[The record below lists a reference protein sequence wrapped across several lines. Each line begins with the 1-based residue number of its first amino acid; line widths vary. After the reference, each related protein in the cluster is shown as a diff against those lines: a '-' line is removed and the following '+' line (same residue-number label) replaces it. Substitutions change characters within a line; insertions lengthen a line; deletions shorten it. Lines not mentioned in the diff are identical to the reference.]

1 MPTRTLTIVLV
12 LTALARLAGG
22 ESALPPGVVNSQKA
36 SDTAST
42 AAESF
47 AKLTAASGFKVQQ
60 VAADPLIA
68 QPIALTFDQR
78 GRLWVAECFSYKG
91 YVGGA
96 WSGEAKDRI
105 TILEDRDQ
113 DGRAEV
119 QTVFTATA
127 SRLSGLVCGFG
138 GVWACMAP
146 NLVFI
151 PDRNGD
157 DKPDGPPEVVLDGFD
172 SGSAG
177 HCLVNGL
184 IWGPDGWLYG
194 LHGIQGTSQVGP
206 PGGKRVR
213 LAGGV
218 WRYHP
223 VRKVVEVVCEGTVN
237 PWGFD
242 FDDRGQAF
250 MCGVVLPHL
259 WHAIPGAQF
268 ERMYGQ
274 NSLPNSY
281 EQMKTCADHQHY
293 AGGSWDRA
301 NSGKSVDAAGGGHAH
316 AGLVVYQGDDF
327 PANFRGGIFMNNI
340 HGRRLNCDLPARKGS
355 GFAVSHGADELLRSS
370 DPWFRGVALQLGPDG
385 ALWLSDWADL
395 GECHDKDGVH
405 RSSGRIY
412 RLSHAAK
419 PPPPDLDLGKLDD
432 LALVALHLH
441 RNQWQVRTARRLL
454 CERAAAGRPLAAA
467 HVALRAQL
475 ADQADC
481 GRKLRA
487 LWTLYAT
494 GGIDEAGLVALLGHG
509 EADVRYWAVRLL
521 GDGAAPADA
530 TLAALAR
537 RAKED
542 PAPLVR
548 LGLASLLQRLPAAR
562 RWDIAEALVA
572 HAEDAGD
579 ANLPLMYWYGLE
591 AAVGADAARAQKL
604 VATCAIPKVRQFI
617 VRRLAS
623 GTGQKPAGEDD
634 D

>member
-1 MPTRTLTIVLV
+1 MPNRACPIVL
-12 LTALARLAGG
+12 LLAALARLVAG
-22 ESALPPGVVNSQKA
+22 ESALPPGVVNSQKPGDVPSTPA
-36 SDTAST
+36 ESLALIT
-42 AAESF
+42 AAP
-47 AKLTAASGFKVQQ
+47 GFTVQQ
-60 VAADPLIA
+60 VAAEPLIA

-78 GRLWVAECFSYKG
+78 GRLWVAESFSYKG
-91 YVGGA
+91 YVGGS
-96 WSGEAKDRI
+96 WSDDAKDRI
-105 TILEDRDQ
+105 SILEDRDQ

-119 QTVFTATA
+119 RTVFTAEA
-127 SRLSGLVCGFG
+127 SRLSALVCGYG

-157 DKPDGPPEVVLDGFD
+157 DQPDGPPEVVLDGFEFTK
-172 SGSAG
+172 AG
-177 HCLVNGL
+177 HRLVNGL

-194 LHGIQGTSQVGP
+194 LHGIQGISQVGV
-206 PGGKRVR
+206 PGSGQRLR

-223 VRKVVEVVCEGTVN
+223 VHKLVEVVCEGTVN
-237 PWGFD
+237 PWGLD

-250 MCGVVLPHL
+250 MCGVVLAHL

-268 ERMYGQ
+268 ERRYGQ

-281 EQMKTCADHQHY
+281 ELMKACVDHQHY
-293 AGGSWDRA
+293 AGGAWDRA
-301 NSGKSVDAAGGGHAH
+301 RAGKVVDVAGGGHAH

-327 PANFRGGIFMNNI
+327 PANFRGGIFMGNL
-340 HGRRLNCDLPARKGS
+340 HGRRLNLDLPVRQGS
-355 GFAVSHGADELLRSS
+355 GFTVSHGADELLRSA

-395 GECHDKDGVH
+395 GECHDMDGVH
-405 RSSGRIY
+405 RDSGRIY

-432 LALVALHLH
+432 SALVALHLH
-441 RNQWQVRTARRLL
+441 RNEWQVRTARRLL

-467 HVALRAQL
+467 HAALRAQF
-475 ADQADC
+475 ADQPDC

-487 LWTLYAT
+487 LWTLHAT
-494 GGIDEAGLVALLGHG
+494 GGIDEAGLMALLGHG
-509 EADVRYWAVRLL
+509 EADVRYWAVRLI
-521 GDGAAPADA
+521 GDGAAPSDA
-530 TLAALAR
+530 ALTALAR
-537 RAKED
+537 RAKDD

-572 HAEDAGD
+572 HAEDADD

-591 AAVGADAARAQKL
+591 AAVAADAARAQRL
-604 VATCAIPKVRQFI
+604 IATCAIPKVRQFI

-623 GTGQKPAGEDD
+623 GDGK
-634 D
+634 